1 MGNINSDMNDLM
13 DELLDGGS
21 ASSIQDT
28 LNKINNNMNAE
39 MEDMD
44 EDMLFGYGSQ
54 PAPPTSGYGEVED
67 EMKKAATDLDD
78 GHVNAAMNEM
88 QDAAITS
95 EDNLLGSTP
104 TPSPTTSA
112 TNSSTTPAATTSPAP
127 PSVHTTVSAAAAD
140 AARVDSS
147 TSDTV
152 NCTDMKGPRCT
163 AIIAAKTCSNWWA
176 ASVCKKSCNLCTGA
190 SAPTSAPSSPR
201 YEGWHIVAV
210 LGILLV
216 LGGAAAW
223 FVVARMN
230 SRPAAPMEVVHLAKP
245 VQYSQVPQ
253 PLPNSPSR
261 VQVTGV

>member
-1 MGNINSDMNDLM
+1 MMRARALRTGIVFVFALLCKVHGGNPMDDINSDMNDLM

-21 ASSIQDT
+21 ASAIQDS
-28 LNKINNNMNAE
+28 LNNINTNMNAE

-44 EDMLFGYGSQ
+44 QDMLFGYGA
-54 PAPPTSGYGEVED
+54 PAPPTSGYGEVEN
-67 EMKKAATDLDD
+67 EMNKAATDLDD

-95 EDNLLGSTP
+95 EDNLLGVTTP

-112 TNSSTTPAATTSPAP
+112 TAANSTKTPAPTRPPAP
-127 PSVHTTVSAAAAD
+127 PSVHSTVSAAA
-140 AARVDSS
+140 RVNSS
-147 TSDTV
+147 AYHTV

-163 AIIAAKTCSNWWA
+163 
-176 ASVCKKSCNLCTGA
+176 
-190 SAPTSAPSSPR
+190 PTSVPSSPR

-210 LGILLV
+210 LGIFLV

-245 VQYSQVPQ
+245 AQYSQVPQ